1 MTTLLFIGDI
11 VGEPG
16 LQFLE
21 TNLPELIQM
30 YGADFVIANAEN
42 LHLEDHPNGPCGMT
56 NSELARLFAAS
67 VQLVTGG
74 NHSWDGPQGATVHDD
89 PRVLR
94 PLNVSSSSPGRGA
107 GIVSSRSGVRLGVVN
122 LAGRSAIPTV
132 SNPFPALEAQ
142 LQIWG
147 VGTDASSVDAV
158 LVDHHG
164 ESVFEKITL
173 AHAFSGRIAAL
184 VGTHTHVPTMD
195 AGLLPGGVA
204 FVSDVGMTG
213 PSGGAQGYDPAPFV
227 QNMRFP
233 GDARTPMRLAS
244 GTVELGAVLIQ
255 LEGSRAV
262 GIERLTL
269 QPSTAQQ
276 TAVPE
281 LMR

>member
-16 LQFLE
+16 LRFLE

-30 YGADFVIANAEN
+30 HNADFVIANAEN

-56 NSELARLFAAS
+56 ASALARLFAAG

-74 NHSWDGPQGATVHDD
+74 NHSWDGPEGATVHDD

-94 PLNVSSSSPGRGA
+94 PLNVSSSTPGRGA
-107 GIVSSRSGVRLGVVN
+107 GIVSSRGGVRLGVVN

-132 SNPFPALEAQ
+132 IDPFPVLEAQ

-147 VGTDASSVDAV
+147 VGTDTSSVDAV
-158 LVDHHG
+158 FVDHHG
-164 ESVFEKITL
+164 ESVFEKVTL

-213 PSGGAQGYDPAPFV
+213 PGGGAQGYDPASFV
-227 QNMRFP
+227 QNLRFP
-233 GDARTPMRLAS
+233 NDARTPMRLAS
-244 GTVELGAVLIQ
+244 GAVELGAVLIR
-255 LEGSRAV
+255 LEGGKAV
-262 GIERLTL
+262 GIERVNLQQSAV
-269 QPSTAQQ
+269 QPSAIL
-276 TAVPE
+276 E
-281 LMR
+281 LTR